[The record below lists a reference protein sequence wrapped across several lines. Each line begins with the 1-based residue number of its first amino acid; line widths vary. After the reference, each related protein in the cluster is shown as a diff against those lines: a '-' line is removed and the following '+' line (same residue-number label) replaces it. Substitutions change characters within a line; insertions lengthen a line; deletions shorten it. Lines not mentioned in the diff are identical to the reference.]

1 MQQQYTISHIANI
14 VGGKLLGKTQHHIV
28 IQDII
33 TDSRQQLV
41 SQKSIFFAL
50 VSKRNDGHNYVDALY
65 EKGVR
70 YFVVNMYQP
79 SWDKF
84 SEASFILV
92 DDTLEALQTLSVW
105 HRKQFEI
112 PVVGITGSNG
122 KTVVKEWLFQILE
135 PDFQI
140 VRSPKSY
147 NSQLGV
153 PLSVWQMKTSDQL
166 AIFEA
171 GISMPGEM
179 QKLQK
184 IIRPTI
190 GLITNI
196 GTAHSENFSEIE
208 QKIDEKLKL
217 FKETKILVYC
227 FDDRRIHFGIQRA
240 DFLKNTHVFTWS
252 RQSKEANLYIGSQ
265 QISSQQ
271 TTIEAVYKQKTIRI
285 TIPFTDEASIEN
297 AIHCWSIALLLGV
310 SEQAI
315 AERMKNLTGIAMRLE
330 LKAGINNCTI
340 IDDSY
345 NSDVNSLA
353 IALDFMNQQQQ
364 HKCKTLILSDML
376 QSGSDESTLYNHIAR
391 LVSAKGVDFI
401 IGIGESIGKYSDHFA
416 VKKLFFQ
423 NTESFLSEFQIE
435 SLHDQ
440 TILLK
445 GSRVFEFE
453 RISSLLQEKAHE
465 TVLEIN
471 LNSLVHNLNYYRSKI
486 NPETKLM
493 VLVKAFGY
501 GSGGFEIANVLQ
513 FHHVDYLTVAYA
525 DEGIE
530 LRQAGIK
537 LPIMVMSPEESALET
552 MIYNQLE
559 PEIFSFRI
567 LEKLE
572 QTLLRIASSII
583 EPVKIHLKIDTG
595 MHRLGFNENQIDML
609 INRVKANSM
618 LRVQSIFSH
627 LAASDNPEHD
637 RFTETQITLFE
648 RLSNK
653 IVKAFPYPVM
663 CHILNTGGISRFA
676 EAQYEM
682 VRLGI
687 GLYGVAP
694 VPSDKNYLETVVS
707 LKSTLSQIKKIDPN
721 ESVGYNRQS
730 YTKRASVIGVVPIG
744 YADGLPRFLGNG
756 KGMLWVNNMPA
767 PTIGN
772 ICMDMCM
779 IDLTGI
785 EAKEGDSVIVFDK
798 NHPIETIAEAG
809 ETIPYE
815 ILTRISRRVKRVYFQ
830 E

>member
-14 VGGKLLGKTQHHIV
+14 IGGELLGNTQHHV
-28 IQDII
+28 AIQDII

-41 SQKSIFFAL
+41 SQKNIFFAL
-50 VSKRNDGHNYVDALY
+50 VSKRNDGHNYVEALY

-70 YFVVNMYQP
+70 YFVVSAYRPN
-79 SWDKF
+79 WDKF
-84 SEASFILV
+84 SEARFIRV
-92 DDTLEALQTLSVW
+92 NDTLEALQTLSVW
-105 HRKQFEI
+105 HRNQFEI

-153 PLSVWQMKTSDQL
+153 PLSVWQMKTSNRL

-196 GTAHSENFSEIE
+196 GTAHGENFSKVE

-217 FKETKILVYC
+217 FKESEKLVYC
-227 FDDRRIHFGIQRA
+227 FDDKRIHSGIQRA
-240 DFLKNTHVFTWS
+240 DFLKNTQLFTWS
-252 RQSKEANLYIGSQ
+252 KQSKAANLYIRSQ
-265 QISSQQ
+265 QVSSQQ
-271 TTIEAVYKQKTIRI
+271 TTIEAIYKQKTIQI

-345 NSDVNSLA
+345 NSDINSLA

-364 HKCKTLILSDML
+364 HKYKTLILSDML
-376 QSGSDESTLYNHIAR
+376 QNENNESALYNHIAR

-401 IGIGESIGKYSDHFA
+401 IGIGESIGKYSDYFA
-416 VKKLFFQ
+416 VKKLFYQ

-486 NPETKLM
+486 NTETKLM

-513 FHHVDYLTVAYA
+513 FHHADYLTVAYA

-537 LPIMVMSPEESALET
+537 LPIMVMNPEESALEA

-572 QTLLRIASSII
+572 QTLSQIASI
-583 EPVKIHLKIDTG
+583 EQPIKIHLKLDTG
-595 MHRLGFNENQIDML
+595 MHRLGFDENQIDLL
-609 INRVKANSM
+609 INRVKANPM
-618 LRVQSIFSH
+618 LHVQSVFSH

-637 RFTETQITLFE
+637 TFTKTQIALFE
-648 RLSNK
+648 RLSKK
-653 IVKAFPYPVM
+653 IVQSFSYPVM
-663 CHILNTGGISRFA
+663 RHILNTGGISRFA

-694 VPSDKNYLETVVS
+694 IPSDKNYLETVVS
-707 LKSTLSQIKKIDPN
+707 LKSTLSQIKKIDTN

-744 YADGLPRFLGNG
+744 YADGLPRSLGNG
-756 KGMLWVNNMPA
+756 KGTLWVNNMPA
-767 PTIGN
+767 PIIGN

-785 EAKEGDSVIVFDK
+785 EAKEGDLVIVFNK
-798 NHPIETIAEAG
+798 THPIEAIAEAS

>member
-1 MQQQYTISHIANI
+1 MQQHYTVSCIAAI
-14 VGGKLLGKTQHHIV
+14 VGGKLLGKAQQETV
-28 IQDII
+28 IQEII

-50 VSKRNDGHNYVDALY
+50 VSKRNDGHNYVSELY
-65 EKGVR
+65 EKGIR
-70 YFVVNMYQP
+70 NFVVSVYQP
-79 SWDKF
+79 DWNKF
-84 SEASFILV
+84 TDTNFILV
-92 DDTLEALQTLSVW
+92 DDTLKALQTLSIW

-122 KTVVKEWLFQILE
+122 KTIVKEWLFQLLE
-135 PDFQI
+135 SNFQI

-153 PLSVWQMKTSDQL
+153 PLSVWQMKASDQL

-171 GISMPGEM
+171 GISMPNEM

-196 GTAHSENFSEIE
+196 GTAHGENFSSIE
-208 QKIDEKLKL
+208 QKINEKLKL
-217 FKETKILVYC
+217 FAETEILVYC
-227 FDDRRIHFGIQRA
+227 FDNKQIRSEIQHA
-240 DFLKNTHVFTWS
+240 DFLKNIRLFTWS
-252 RQSKEANLYIGSQ
+252 RQSKEVDLFIQSEKIAL
-265 QISSQQ
+265 QQ
-271 TTIEAVYKQKTIRI
+271 TTIEAVYKKETIRI

-297 AIHCWSIALLLGV
+297 AIHCWTIALLLEV
-310 SEQAI
+310 SKHTI
-315 AERMKNLTGIAMRLE
+315 AERMKNLNGIAMRLE
-330 LKAGINNCTI
+330 LKSGINNCTI
-340 IDDSY
+340 INDSY
-345 NSDVNSLA
+345 NSDINSLA

-364 HKCKTLILSDML
+364 HQYKTLILSDIL
-376 QSGSDESTLYNHIAR
+376 QSGTSDDALYDSISR
-391 LVSAKGVDFI
+391 LVLAKGVDFI
-401 IGIGESIGKYSDHFA
+401 IGIGEAISRHSDRFIIR
-416 VKKLFFQ
+416 KMFFRD
-423 NTESFLSEFQIE
+423 TETFLSEFPFE
-435 SLHDQ
+435 SFRDQ

-486 NPETKLM
+486 NPETNLM

-513 FHHVDYLTVAYA
+513 FHHVDYLTVAYV

-537 LPIMVMSPEESALET
+537 LPIMVMNPEESALET
-552 MIYNQLE
+552 MIYNRLE

-572 QTLLRIASSII
+572 QTLLRMASSIKQPI
-583 EPVKIHLKIDTG
+583 KIHLKLDTG
-595 MHRLGFNENQIDML
+595 MHRLGFEESQIDQL
-609 INRVKANSM
+609 IERIKTNPM
-618 LRVQSIFSH
+618 LRVQSVFSH
-627 LAASDNPEHD
+627 LAASDNAEHD
-637 RFTETQITLFE
+637 TFTKNQITLFE

-653 IVKAFPYPVM
+653 IVKEFSYPIM
-663 CHILNTGGISRFA
+663 RHILNTGGISRFA
-676 EAQYEM
+676 EAQYDM

-694 VPSDKNYLETVVS
+694 VSADKNYLETVVS
-707 LKSTLSQIKKIDPN
+707 LKSTLSQVRKIEAN
-721 ESVGYNRQS
+721 ESVGYNRQN
-730 YTKRASVIGVVPIG
+730 YTTQASVIGVVPIG
-744 YADGLPRFLGNG
+744 YADGLPRYLGNG